1 MSAERE
7 RVCVTVCADDY
18 ALSPAVSK
26 GIRQLL
32 RAGRVSATSAM
43 ATRPAFREEG
53 PKLGEFEGRAD
64 LGLHF
69 TLTDHAPLTPMPTL
83 APQGKFPS
91 CPELMK
97 AAYLR
102 KLPLDEIAAELEAQL
117 DLFTEVVGRPPDHV
131 DGHHHVQQLPGIRDV
146 VLDLFPRRL
155 DPDTTFLR
163 VCAESLGG
171 IMKRPARSKALVL
184 ALAGTRLRSLARRKG
199 VKMNAGF
206 SGAYDFEDAPP
217 YGELFNGF
225 LAGAGNGL
233 LVMCHPGY
241 CDAEL
246 ESCECLTSRR
256 EDELAFLAGPEM
268 PVALEKAGVGLCRFS
283 GLPVPFAQ

>member
-1 MSAERE
+1 MSASRE

-18 ALSPAVSK
+18 ALSSAVSK

-53 PKLGEFEGRAD
+53 SKLKEFEGKAD

-69 TLTDHAPLTPMPTL
+69 TLTDHAPLTSMPTL
-83 APQGKFPS
+83 APQGKLPS

-102 KLPLDEIAAELEAQL
+102 KLPLDEIAVELEAQL
-117 DLFTEVVGRPPDHV
+117 DLFTEVVGGVPDHV

-163 VCAESLGG
+163 VCAESLGR
-171 IMKRPARSKALVL
+171 IMRRPSRSKALVL
-184 ALAGTRLRSLARRKG
+184 ALAGTRLRYLGRRKG

-206 SGAYDFEDAPP
+206 SGAYDFDDAPP

-225 LAGAGNGL
+225 LAGARDGL

-246 ESCECLTSRR
+246 ESCECLTNRR
-256 EDELAFLAGPEM
+256 EDELAFLDGDKMLLALDRAG
-268 PVALEKAGVGLCRFS
+268 ARLCRFS
-283 GLPVPFAQ
+283 GLPAPFFE

>member
-1 MSAERE
+1 MSAKGDRA
-7 RVCVTVCADDY
+7 CVAVCADDY

-43 ATRPAFREEG
+43 AIRPAFREEG
-53 PKLGEFEGRAD
+53 PKLKEFEGKAD

-69 TLTDHAPLTPMPTL
+69 TLTDHAPFTSMPTL
-83 APQGKFPS
+83 APQGKLPS
-91 CPELMK
+91 CPELMR
-97 AAYLR
+97 AAFFR
-102 KLPLDEIAAELEAQL
+102 KLPLDEIAVELEAQL
-117 DLFTEVVGRPPDHV
+117 DLFIEVVGRVPDHV

-163 VCAESLGG
+163 VCAESLGR
-171 IMKRPARSKALVL
+171 IMLRPARSKALVL
-184 ALAGTRLRSLARRKG
+184 SLAGKRLRSMARKRG
-199 VKMNAGF
+199 VSMNNGF
-206 SGAYDFEDAPP
+206 SGAYDFENAPP

-256 EDELAFLAGPEM
+256 EDELAFLAGGVMLP
-268 PVALEKAGVGLCRFS
+268 ALDRAGVGLCRFS
-283 GLPVPFAQ
+283 GLPVLFSE